1 MNAALFEASRP
12 KLEYNIAEVFIPLD
26 YYFDPLDLITI
37 EDEMSGN
44 TRSRSIATRVSQSTM
59 TWDANAITT
68 GIHFMEVLP
77 SGFWNPIYDLLDMNY
92 NPCEA

>member
-26 YYFDPLDLITI
+26 YYFPPLDLITI
-37 EDEMSGN
+37 EDVMSGN
-44 TRSRSIATRVSQSTM
+44 TKSKNVTQRISQSTM
-59 TWDANAITT
+59 TWDAAALTS

-77 SGFWNPIYDLLDMNY
+77 SGFYNPVWDLLGDFNA
-92 NPCEA
+92 CEA